1 MNVIDTRSDVTG
13 VSSIFKNSQQLRIRL
28 RVLDGE
34 YIGVQ
39 SSDGV
44 EEVLELR
51 VTEVGVDLGIVLDTS
66 GSETESLD
74 SPAYICLT
82 FCAGA
87 ERETL
92 TESGLIDLDDMD
104 TSGLEINNL
113 VTEGESKLFSLNG
126 LVDIV
131 TGERPPQTRDR
142 TSEHTLHGFF
152 GKRSSVLR
160 LLDGHRKRPR
170 YITNDNGGADATRSI
185 RLNPA
190 EVGEDVTGQTLAE
203 VLNHVVALRLS
214 VDENVEVKR
223 LLLLDNELDF
233 LFDEFLILF
242 SSNLTFAELLSGNTN
257 LLGLGER
264 SNGRGR
270 EERKA
275 KVGLLAS
282 NTGIERRET
291 VVHFGSDFGLA
302 QFDSGVVCADRCST
316 RVHGCSI
323 GMKLSTDGLGA
334 IRDSLSNDGNL
345 FSFLRCES
353 EPVHHLSGEFLL
365 GGESVRGVEERR
377 RGSNDNPVRA
387 ESLDGLLNDGNGL
400 LIVGLPNVTS
410 INDTS
415 GEDLTRSK
423 STSNGV
429 KLLRVA
435 DQVDVNSR
443 DGSNAGED
451 IDIVDNITKVGSQGD
466 SGDISTSGL
475 ECRVGRLE
483 SILGSLGQIQDED
496 RLVYLNGVGT
506 CRFEFLQELNVG
518 GEEIAEKGDGLN
530 RLTTVRL
537 SEVKE
542 RDRTNK
548 NRASDNTLLLSLKE
562 LADGFGVG
570 SKSEGLVFLEGGTD
584 VMVV

>member
-1 MNVIDTRSDVTG
+1 MNVVDTRPDVAG
-13 VSSIFKNSQQLRIRL
+13 VSSIFKDPQQLRIRL
-28 RVLDGE
+28 GVLDGE
-34 YIGVQ
+34 YIGIQ
-39 SSDGV
+39 GSDGV

-51 VTEVGVDLGIVLDTS
+51 VTEVGVDLGVVLDTS

-92 TESGLIDLDDMD
+92 AESGLIDLDDVD

-113 VTEGESKLFSLNG
+113 VAEGKSKLFSLNG
-126 LVDIV
+126 LVNIV
-131 TGERPPQTRDR
+131 TGERPPQTGDR
-142 TSEHTLHGFF
+142 TSEHTLHGLL
-152 GKRSSVLR
+152 GKCSSVLR

-170 YITNDNGGADATRSI
+170 YITDDNGGTDATRSI
-185 RLNPA
+185 RLNPTK
-190 EVGEDVTGQTLAE
+190 VGEDVTGQTLAE
-203 VLNHVVALRLS
+203 VLNHVIALRLS
-214 VDENVEVKR
+214 VDENIEVK
-223 LLLLDNELDF
+223 LLLLPDNKLDF
-233 LFDEFLILF
+233 LFDELLILL
-242 SSNLTFAELLSGNTN
+242 SSDLTLAELLSGNTN

-291 VVHFGSDFGLA
+291 VVHFGGDLGLA
-302 QFDSGVVCADRCST
+302 LFDSGVVCAGRCST

-323 GMKLSTDGLGA
+323 GIKLSTDGLRA

-377 RGSNDNPVRA
+377 RGSNDHPVRA
-387 ESLDGLLNDGNGL
+387 ENLDGLLNDGNGL
-400 LIVGLPNVTS
+400 LIVGLPDVTS

-415 GEDLTRSK
+415 GKDLARSK
-423 STSNGV
+423 STSNSV

-443 DGSNAGED
+443 DRSNAGED
-451 IDIVDNITKVGSQGD
+451 IDIVDDITKVGGQGD
-466 SGDISTSGL
+466 GGDISTSGC

-483 SILGSLGQIQDED
+483 SILGSLGQVQNED
-496 RLVYLNGVGT
+496 RLVDLNGVGT

-518 GEEIAEKGDGLN
+518 GEKIVEKGDGLN

-548 NRASDNTLLLSLKE
+548 NRASYNTLLLSLKE
-562 LADGFGVG
+562 LADGLGVG